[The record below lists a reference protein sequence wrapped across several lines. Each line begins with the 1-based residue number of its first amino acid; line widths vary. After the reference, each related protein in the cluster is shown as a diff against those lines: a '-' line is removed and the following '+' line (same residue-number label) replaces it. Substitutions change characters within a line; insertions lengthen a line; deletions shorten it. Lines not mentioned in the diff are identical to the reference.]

1 LAIEVR
7 FGRYQ
12 LLKRIAQGGMA
23 EVYLAQQSGPAGFS
37 KKLVIKKIHPHL
49 AHNEEFVGM
58 FLDEARVAALLAH
71 PNIGQI
77 YELGEEHGQYYI
89 AMEFIDGCNL
99 RQLNK
104 CLRRKGVLMPPE
116 LAACV
121 ASNVCAGL
129 DFAHRFKDG
138 DNQPLRIVHRDVS
151 PQNVML
157 SRDGAVKL
165 IDFGIAKA
173 STNQQLTQGNVLK
186 GKFSYMSPE
195 QAGGKKLDRRSD
207 IFSLGVLLYEMLLGE
222 KPFKVPGE
230 IGKKRTDNTE
240 LLRRITRCEFRMPSS
255 GQVPE
260 PLRQVL
266 ERALTQ
272 HRGDRYQTA
281 REMRDA
287 LDQAIRHMPGDGSN
301 RRLARFVEEL
311 MGSDEGGMIST
322 SLPSLESSLASASG
336 PEEFADP
343 MASTVAMSNMPHALA
358 SQAPDM
364 ADDDPATE
372 VFTESV
378 NAGQIAAAEPLGAD
392 PFSPTGSSAV
402 ALDQTRIRVSTED
415 EANAGESS
423 VGTAATRAVASGLSV
438 TPILLAIALG
448 ATVGVIAALAF

>member
-121 ASNVCAGL
+121 ASSVCAGL
-129 DFAHRFKDG
+129 DYAHRFKDG
-138 DNQPLRIVHRDVS
+138 DNKLLRIVHRDVS

-207 IFSLGVLLYEMLLGE
+207 IFSLGVLLYEMLVGE
-222 KPFKVPGE
+222 KPFRVPGE
-230 IGKKRTDNTE
+230 VGKKRSDNTE
-240 LLRRITRCEFRMPSS
+240 LLRRITRCEFRMPSA

-260 PLRQVL
+260 PVRQVL
-266 ERALTQ
+266 VRSLTQ

-287 LDQAIRHMPGDGSN
+287 LDQAIRNMPGDGST
-301 RRLARFVEEL
+301 RRLARFVDEL
-311 MGSDEGGMIST
+311 MCDDEVGILST
-322 SLPSLESSLASASG
+322 SLPSLEHSMAASL
-336 PEEFADP
+336 EEAPIADP
-343 MASTVAMSNMPHALA
+343 MASTVAMTSPPQPGGME
-358 SQAPDM
+358 
-364 ADDDPATE
+364 DDGPQTE
-372 VFTESV
+372 VVTEHV
-378 NAGQIAAAEPLGAD
+378 EAGQIIASDRIASEHSGPTSGATAAI
-392 PFSPTGSSAV
+392 
-402 ALDQTRIRVSTED
+402 DQTRIRVSTED
-415 EANAGESS
+415 EVTAGSI
-423 VGTAATRAVASGLSV
+423 TAATAETRAISAGGLSV
-438 TPILLAIALG
+438 TPILLAIGLG